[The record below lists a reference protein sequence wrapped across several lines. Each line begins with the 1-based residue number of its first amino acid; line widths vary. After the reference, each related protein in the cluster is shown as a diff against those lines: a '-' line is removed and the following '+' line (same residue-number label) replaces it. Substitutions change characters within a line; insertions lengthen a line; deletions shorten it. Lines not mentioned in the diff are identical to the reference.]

1 MKDNPKAALAALTS
15 PAKLTLGKVAL
26 LCRLDSP
33 VLAGKIDDM
42 PKCLTA
48 IFVVENDFAD
58 SVANFSRIEDLA
70 LIAYGGISPLEY
82 RQKLAHTLDEVA
94 EFFEMLPRPSPSS
107 KKNSATDGSPSSS
120 NGSAEPTATV
130 RTTPSANSRRSRGR
144 SSGAAGC
151 RGLEEARP
159 ARS

>member
-26 LCRLDSP
+26 LCRLDPP
-33 VLAGKIDDM
+33 VLAGKIADV
-42 PKCLTA
+42 PKGRPA

-58 SVANFSRIEDLA
+58 SVANFGRIDDLA

-94 EFFEMLPRPSPSS
+94 EFFEMLPRPSPAS

-120 NGSAEPTATV
+120 KGSAESTATV
-130 RTTPSANSRRSRGR
+130 RTTPSVNSRRSRGR

-151 RGLEEARP
+151 RGRAEARP

>member
-33 VLAGKIDDM
+33 VLAGRIDDL
-42 PKCLTA
+42 PKCLAA

-70 LIAYGGISPLEY
+70 LIVYGGLSPLEY
-82 RQKLAHTLDEVA
+82 REKLAHVLDEVA
-94 EFFEMLPRPSPSS
+94 AFFEMLPRPAPDA
-107 KKNSATDGSPSSS
+107 KKNSGTDGAPSSPS
-120 NGSAEPTATV
+120 GSAAPTDGASATC
-130 RTTPSANSRRSRGR
+130 SANSPQSRPR
-144 SSGAAGC
+144 SSGDAGC
-151 RGLEEARP
+151 RGRAEARP

>member
-48 IFVVENDFAD
+48 TLASHSLTAFAM
-58 SVANFSRIEDLA
+58 
-70 LIAYGGISPLEY
+70 G
-82 RQKLAHTLDEVA
+82 
-94 EFFEMLPRPSPSS
+94 
-107 KKNSATDGSPSSS
+107 
-120 NGSAEPTATV
+120 
-130 RTTPSANSRRSRGR
+130 
-144 SSGAAGC
+144 
-151 RGLEEARP
+151 
-159 ARS
+159 

>member
-1 MKDNPKAALAALTS
+1 MNDNPKAALAALTT

-33 VLAGKIDDM
+33 VLSGKIDDLN
-42 PKCLTA
+42 KCLTA

-58 SVANFSRIEDLA
+58 SVANFGRIEDLA
-70 LIAYGGISPLEY
+70 LVRYDGISPLEY
-82 RQKLAHTLDEVA
+82 RRKLAHALDEVA
-94 EFFEMLPRPSPSS
+94 AFFEMPPRPSPDS

-120 NGSAEPTATV
+120 NGSAGPTDGASGTS
-130 RTTPSANSRRSRGR
+130 SAKSRRSRPR

-151 RGLEEARP
+151 RGRAEARP